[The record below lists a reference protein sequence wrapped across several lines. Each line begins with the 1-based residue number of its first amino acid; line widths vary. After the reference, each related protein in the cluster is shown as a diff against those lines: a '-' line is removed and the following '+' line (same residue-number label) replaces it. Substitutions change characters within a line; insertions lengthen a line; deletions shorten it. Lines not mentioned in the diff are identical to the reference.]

1 MKTVLKVLLAVIILV
16 LSYAI
21 FESIMKPV
29 RFDREKSLRYEGVV
43 QALKDIRDAERLFRQ
58 HNKRYTASWDSLVNY
73 MKTGTIPVVK
83 MIPDP
88 KDTTFTR
95 SISDTIGRV
104 AILDSLFGKRAN
116 FDINNLSLIPGTNGQ
131 KFELEAGKIDK
142 GGLKVDVFEAR
153 AHNDVILD
161 GLDSQLI
168 RNLNKGLED
177 INRFPGLK
185 VGSMLEDTTD
195 GNWE

>member
-185 VGSMLEDTTD
+185 VGSMLEVTTD

>member
-58 HNKRYTASWDSLVNY
+58 HNKRYTSNWDSLVNY

>member
-1 MKTVLKVLLAVIILV
+1 
-16 LSYAI
+16 
-21 FESIMKPV
+21 
-29 RFDREKSLRYEGVV
+29 
-43 QALKDIRDAERLFRQ
+43 
-58 HNKRYTASWDSLVNY
+58 
-73 MKTGTIPVVK
+73 

-185 VGSMLEDTTD
+185 VGSMLEVTTD

>member
-58 HNKRYTASWDSLVNY
+58 HNKRYTSNWDSLVNY

-185 VGSMLEDTTD
+185 VGSMLEVTTD

>member
-1 MKTVLKVLLAVIILV
+1 MKTVIKVLLAVIILV

-21 FESIMKPV
+21 YESIMKPV

-58 HNKRYTASWDSLVNY
+58 HNKRYTANWDSLVNY

-185 VGSMLEDTTD
+185 VGSMLEVTTD